1 MSRLVRLGT
10 TLVLGL
16 GLVFGAST
24 ADAKAKKKKKPPA
37 KVVKKE
43 EKVAPPNA
51 EQKKALAELMGSF
64 KFGMS
69 KDEVIAQ
76 LTKSIDERYAE
87 QIKATS
93 DVYLQDKLR
102 KEKNKEVTR
111 IRQSYAEFTG
121 KKTGWDVSVIDSE
134 FAHNTEESMLVYWEN
149 QGGKNQRRF
158 FFFHGGELWKM
169 FIAIDTKSLADD
181 QRNFAFFRGLMEARY
196 GKGATIEGRA
206 VWKVPEF
213 EVHAVD
219 KMAFYGAFGLLIQS
233 PSKVRAIAEI
243 RAANAPEKKDKDQ
256 IIEVIREKPD
266 GEKVNLD
273 ENKDAVDAIISGS
286 K

>member
-1 MSRLVRLGT
+1 MSRLVRFGT

-16 GLVFGAST
+16 GLALGAST
-24 ADAKAKKKKKPPA
+24 AADAKAKKKKPPA

-69 KDEVIAQ
+69 KDDVVAQ
-76 LTKSIDERYAE
+76 LTKSIDERYAD
-87 QIKATS
+87 QIKATN
-93 DVYLQDKLR
+93 DVYAQDKLR
-102 KEKNKEVTR
+102 KEKNKEITR
-111 IRQSYAEFTG
+111 IKQSYTAFTG

-134 FAHNTEESMLVYWEN
+134 FAHNTEEAMLVYWEN

-181 QRNFAFFRGLMEARY
+181 QRNFDFFRGLMEARY

-213 EVHAVD
+213 EVHAID
-219 KMAFYGAFGLLIQS
+219 KMAFYGAFGLLIQN
-233 PSKVRAIAEI
+233 PGKLRAISEI
-243 RAANAPEKKDKDQ
+243 RIANAPEKKDKDA
-256 IIEVIREKPD
+256 IIEVIKEKPE

>member
-93 DVYLQDKLR
+93 DVYTQDKLR
-102 KEKNKEVTR
+102 KEKNKEVIR
-111 IRQSYAEFTG
+111 IKQSYAEFTG

-196 GKGATIEGRA
+196 GKGATIDGRA

-233 PSKVRAIAEI
+233 PSKMRAIAEI

-256 IIEVIREKPD
+256 IIEVIKEKPD
-266 GEKVNLD
+266 GEKLNLD
-273 ENKDAVDAIISGS
+273 ENKDAVDAIISGG